1 MPVTVERFQESCTVP
16 LRMRLLAG
24 GGGRSRTIHGQRV
37 QKTGL
42 GCSGEVDA
50 VLPGLVQILD
60 EAEIRQVQGLP
71 KDRQEEIAVRYFSGP
86 MACVLAGG
94 GGPVPSALADAADR
108 FGVRLFSSELPSADL
123 VRETVQLLSNLF
135 GETATIHGVLLE
147 VLGVGVMLLGSS
159 GVGKSECALDLILRG
174 HRLVSDDIV
183 HLEKRGPETVLGAGN
198 ELTRYHMEI
207 RGLGI
212 INIRDLFGLMATLDR
227 KKLELVIRIE
237 EWDSK
242 KEYDRLGVD
251 DSRIEILGVGLPSLL
266 VPVSPGRNLATIV
279 EVAVRN
285 HLLKGQ
291 GVYSARG
298 LLERQGERAGGGGPS
313 P

>member
-1 MPVTVERFQESCTVP
+1 MPVTVERFQEVCAVP
-16 LRMRLLAG
+16 LRMRPLAG
-24 GGGRSRTIHGQRV
+24 GGGRSRTISGPRV
-37 QKTGL
+37 QKIGL
-42 GCSGEVDA
+42 EFSGEADA
-50 VLPGLVQILD
+50 IQPGLVQVL
-60 EAEIRQVQGLP
+60 EGAEFLRFQGLP
-71 KDRQEEIAVRYFSGP
+71 KDRQEEIARRYFSGP

-94 GGPVPSALADAADR
+94 GGPVPAPLSDAADR
-108 FGVRLFSSELPSADL
+108 HEVPLFSSELPAADL
-123 VRETVQLLSNLF
+123 IREAARVLSDLF
-135 GETATIHGVLLE
+135 GEAATIHGVLLE
-147 VLGVGVMLLGSS
+147 VLGVGVMLMGKS

-183 HLEKRGPETVLGAGN
+183 HLEKWGPATVLGAGN
-198 ELTRYHMEI
+198 ELTRHHMEI

-237 EWDSK
+237 EWDSR

-251 DSRIEILGVGLPSLL
+251 DSRIEILGVRLPSLL

-291 GVYSARG
+291 GVFSAHG
-298 LLERQGERAGGGGPS
+298 LVERQGERAGGGGPAE
-313 P
+313 

>member
-1 MPVTVERFQESCTVP
+1 MPVTVERFQEACTVP

-24 GGGRSRTIHGQRV
+24 GGGRSRKISGRRV

-42 GCSGEVDA
+42 GFSGDVDD
-50 VLPGLVQILD
+50 VQPGFVQILE
-60 EAEIRQVQGLP
+60 EAEFRLFQGLS
-71 KDRQEEIAVRYFSGP
+71 KDRQEEAAGRYFSGP

-94 GGPVPSALADAADR
+94 GFPVPTPLSDAADR
-108 FGVRLFSSELPSADL
+108 FGVPLFSSELPAADL
-123 VRETVQLLSNLF
+123 IRETVQLLSILF
-135 GETATIHGVLLE
+135 GETATVHGVLME
-147 VLGVGVMLLGSS
+147 VLGVGVMLMGAS

-183 HLEKRGPETVLGAGN
+183 HLEKRGPETVLGTGS
-198 ELTRYHMEI
+198 ELTRHHMEI

-212 INIRDLFGLMATLDR
+212 INIRELFGLMATQDR

-251 DSRIEILGVGLPSLL
+251 DSRIEILGVSLPSLL
-266 VPVSPGRNLATIV
+266 LPVSPGRNLSTIV

-291 GVYSARG
+291 GVFSARG
-298 LLERQGERAGGGGPS
+298 LLERQGERAGRGGPGT
-313 P
+313 

>member
-1 MPVTVERFQESCTVP
+1 MPVTVERFQEAKTVP

-24 GGGRSRTIHGQRV
+24 GGGRSRKIYGQRV
-37 QKTGL
+37 QKSGL
-42 GCSGEVDA
+42 GLSGESDPVQ
-50 VLPGLVQILD
+50 PGLVQIIE
-60 EAEIRQVQGLP
+60 EAELRRIQGLP
-71 KDRQEEIAVRYFSGP
+71 TDRQEEIAGRYFSGP

-94 GGPVPSALADAADR
+94 GVPVPPPLSDAADR
-108 FGVRLFSSELPSADL
+108 YGVPLFSSEWPAADL
-123 VRETVQLLSNLF
+123 IREAVQALSDLF
-135 GETATIHGVLLE
+135 GETATIHGVLVE
-147 VLGVGVMLLGSS
+147 VLGVGVLLMGNS

-174 HRLVSDDIV
+174 HRLVSDDVV
-183 HLEKRGPETVLGAGN
+183 HLEKRGPETILGIGN
-198 ELTRYHMEI
+198 DLTRHHMEI

-237 EWDSK
+237 EWNST

-251 DSRIEILGVGLPSLL
+251 DSRIEILGVSLPSLL

-285 HLLKGQ
+285 HLLRRL
-291 GVYSARG
+291 GVFSARD
-298 LLERQGERAGGGGPS
+298 LLERQREKAGGGGAGT
-313 P
+313 

>member
-1 MPVTVERFQESCTVP
+1 MPVTVERFQEVCTLP
-16 LRMRLLAG
+16 LRMQLLAG
-24 GGGRSRTIHGQRV
+24 GGGKSRKIYGQRV
-37 QKTGL
+37 QKTDL
-42 GCSGEVDA
+42 GISGEVDA
-50 VLPGLVQILD
+50 VQPGLVQILE
-60 EAEIRQVQGLP
+60 EAEIRRFRKLP
-71 KDRQEEIAVRYFSGP
+71 KDRQKEIAGRYFSGP

-94 GGPVPSALADAADR
+94 GGPVPASLSDAADR
-108 FGVRLFSSELPSADL
+108 YGVPLFSSGLPAADL
-123 VRETVQLLSNLF
+123 VRETVRVLSDLF
-135 GETATIHGVLLE
+135 GEIATIHGVLVE
-147 VLGVGVMLLGSS
+147 VLGVGVMLMGKS

-198 ELTRYHMEI
+198 ELTRHHMEI

-251 DSRIEILGVGLPSLL
+251 DSRIEILGVSLPSLL

-291 GVYSARG
+291 GVFSARG
-298 LLERQGERAGGGGPS
+298 LLERQGERVGGGGPRK
-313 P
+313 

>member
-1 MPVTVERFQESCTVP
+1 MPVTVERFQEVCAVL

-24 GGGRSRTIHGQRV
+24 GGGGSRTISGQRV

-42 GCSGEVDA
+42 GFSGEADA
-50 VLPGLVQILD
+50 VQPGLVQILE
-60 EAEIRQVQGLP
+60 EAEFRRFQGLP
-71 KDRQEEIAVRYFSGP
+71 KDRQEEIAGRYFSGP

-94 GGPVPSALADAADR
+94 GVPVPAPLSDAADR
-108 FGVRLFSSELPSADL
+108 HGVPLFSSELPAADL
-123 VRETVQLLSNLF
+123 IREAARVLSDLF
-135 GETATIHGVLLE
+135 GEAATIHGVLLE
-147 VLGVGVMLLGSS
+147 VLGVGVMLMGKS

-174 HRLVSDDIV
+174 HRLVSDDVV
-183 HLEKRGPETVLGAGN
+183 HLEKRGPATVLGAGN
-198 ELTRYHMEI
+198 ELTRHHMEI

-237 EWDSK
+237 EWDSR

-251 DSRIEILGVGLPSLL
+251 DSRIEILGVSLPSLL

-291 GVYSARG
+291 GVFSAHG
-298 LLERQGERAGGGGPS
+298 LVERQGERAGGGGPGE
-313 P
+313 